1 MGKVGNGGK
10 GKKREVKGWGERRE
24 GREMRIII
32 KLKKRISRAPMRDGK
47 GGKWRQRE
55 RRRK

>member
-1 MGKVGNGGK
+1 MEAK